1 MLTMLIFVDMSS
13 RNPYSQIPSNF
24 AYSCL
29 APPTCKFFRGV
40 SVESPWAPPGP
51 KNVIFPYAYNGIIFC
66 VSEFSN
72 TWQWNSSKLCS
83 QLYGTANLWILQR
96 RPGWIILGPP
106 RAKNVIFPYAYNV
119 NFCRQEFEKSW
130 QWNYSKLCLK
140 LSCPNNLRIFQGRPG
155 WITLGPPG
163 PKNVIFPYAYN
174 GIIFCVKEFS
184 KTWQW
189 NSSKLC
195 SQLYGP
201 ANLWIFQGRPGWII
215 LGPPRA
221 KNVIFPLC
229 LQCYIVDTSFRNPD
243 SGITPN
249 FSRAS

>member
-1 MLTMLIFVDMSS
+1 VEFLQTWLTAVWPYQPVNFSRATWLNHPGPPPGPKTVFFPMLTMLIFVDMSS

-130 QWNYSKLCLK
+130 QWNYSKLCLT

-163 PKNVIFPYAYN
+163 PK
-174 GIIFCVKEFS
+174 KTLFS
-184 KTWQW
+184 PMLTM
-189 NSSKLC
+189 
-195 SQLYGP
+195 
-201 ANLWIFQGRPGWII
+201 
-215 LGPPRA
+215 
-221 KNVIFPLC
+221 V
-229 LQCYIVDTSFRNPD
+229 
-243 SGITPN
+243 
-249 FSRAS
+249 